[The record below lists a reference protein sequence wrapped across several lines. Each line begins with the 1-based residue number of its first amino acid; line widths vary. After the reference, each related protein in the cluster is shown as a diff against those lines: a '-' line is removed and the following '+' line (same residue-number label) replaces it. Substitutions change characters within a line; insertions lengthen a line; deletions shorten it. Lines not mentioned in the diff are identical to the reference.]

1 MQQVPVAPTEV
12 LMVSFDLTHGPEN
25 RLCIVGKKD
34 GDKGA
39 VTIVNAFEG
48 QAAEDIFKLLTT
60 ITKKKGEKEDGT
72 VSDYSVQNRQAA
84 ETGR

>member
-1 MQQVPVAPTEV
+1 MNQIPILPTEV
-12 LMVSFDLTHGPEN
+12 LMVTFDLTHGPEN

-39 VTIVNAFEG
+39 ITIVNAFQG

-60 ITKKKGEKEDGT
+60 ITEKKGEKEDGT
-72 VSDYSVQNRQAA
+72 VFDYSVQNQRTA
-84 ETGR
+84 EAGR

>member
-1 MQQVPVAPTEV
+1 MNQVPVAPTEV
-12 LMVSFDLTHGPEN
+12 LLVSFDLTHGPDN
-25 RLCIVGKKD
+25 KLCIVGKKD

-60 ITKKKGEKEDGT
+60 VIEKKGEKENDT
-72 VSDYSVQNRQAA
+72 VSDHSMQD
-84 ETGR
+84 